1 MPYFTNYRVSE
12 FRPVGRRSR
21 DTQIANPNVFSS
33 PRWNMT
39 TAATT
44 KKRREK
50 EHTKTRG
57 FQGSKLHTALALL
70 ARLDSRKRCQ
80 EPTPQDTR
88 NTRNNKKKTS
98 HLSELRSLFSQTNQ
112 FVDARTTLPLAAPP
126 PPRRLTFLNTDGWL
140 LATLAPN
147 ISRKTSFPRGS
158 RKCCPQSPIFKLFT
172 NTEKSVKI
180 PHRSRPLRFLF
191 FRVLVCATLSPFSR
205 HDVWLWA
212 SGRD

>member
-12 FRPVGRRSR
+12 FWPVGRRSR

-39 TAATT
+39 TTATT

-50 EHTKTRG
+50 EHTKREAFKVPNYTLRSLCWPVSTRESDAKS
-57 FQGSKLHTALALL
+57 QLL
-70 ARLDSRKRCQ
+70 KTQ
-80 EPTPQDTR
+80 ETHEII
-88 NTRNNKKKTS
+88 KKTS